1 MERGTRVLHLVT
13 SVTHVTGYMIN
24 QVTLGDPILSTICK
38 GDTGKSAIAE
48 HQWDQQH
55 QVNWEDTRVLDRA
68 SRPVQLGVKEAL
80 YIQKTPT
87 NNRLNRDE
95 GYELP
100 GCWIATVKKLGGGVS
115 SSRASANHVS
125 AWTSAPVSQRICSG
139 PRICS
144 AGIHSLAD
152 LFRIS
157 RKSADL
163 FRMGSGRCFFDT
175 GATRVKVLV
184 PF

>member
-1 MERGTRVLHLVT
+1 MSESSGEVFFPKEKLAGVVYQIPCQCGKVYVGETQRRLETRVKEHRDAC
-13 SVTHVTGYMIN
+13 N
-24 QVTLGDPILSTICK
+24 K

-68 SRPVQLGVKEAL
+68 SRPVQLRVKEAL

-115 SSRASANHVS
+115 SSRASAALVL
-125 AWTSAPVSQRICSG
+125 G
-139 PRICS
+139 PLHQTACVRKLRSHAYKLPSIS
-144 AGIHSLAD
+144 HLASL
-152 LFRIS
+152 L
-157 RKSADL
+157 
-163 FRMGSGRCFFDT
+163 
-175 GATRVKVLV
+175 
-184 PF
+184 P